1 MAGKAAGDAF
11 LFGPGRKKAPGRRA
25 PGRGRGLLLHN
36 DHSKGIGAA
45 IDVFVDN
52 GNSYAGDRVGVK
64 TRSNGAESY
73 LRTDQICGFR
83 ERGFE
88 IRDIRRLEGDGGSIG
103 NVGTQD
109 VRQGSFGGF
118 GKGIKPILVLS
129 DLGFIKQGG
138 DITAEFGNLI
148 AEGDIIFISRSNV

>member
-1 MAGKAAGDAF
+1 MLFCSLRGAKKPRAAG
-11 LFGPGRKKAPGRRA
+11 LRGG
-25 PGRGRGLLLHN
+25 GRGLLLRN

-52 GNSYAGDRVGVK
+52 GNSYAGDRGGVK
-64 TRSNGAESY
+64 TRSKDAESY

-88 IRDIRRLEGDGGSIG
+88 IRDIRRLEDDGGSIG
-103 NVGTQD
+103 NVGAQD

-118 GKGIKPILVLS
+118 VKDIIPIVLS
-129 DLGFIKQGG
+129 DPVFIKQGG
-138 DITAEFGNLI
+138 DITAELGNLV
-148 AEGDIIFISRSNV
+148 AEGDIIGISRSNV

>member
-11 LFGPGRKKAPGRRA
+11 CSLRGAKKPRA
-25 PGRGRGLLLHN
+25 AGLRGGGRGLLLRN

-52 GNSYAGDRVGVK
+52 GNSYAGDRGGVK
-64 TRSNGAESY
+64 TRSKDAESY

-88 IRDIRRLEGDGGSIG
+88 IRDIRRLEDDGGSIG
-103 NVGTQD
+103 NVGAQD

-118 GKGIKPILVLS
+118 VK
-129 DLGFIKQGG
+129 
-138 DITAEFGNLI
+138 
-148 AEGDIIFISRSNV
+148 DIIPSSSVIQFSSNRGAISRLSSGTW

>member
-1 MAGKAAGDAF
+1 MAGAQKSPGPQGSGAG
-11 LFGPGRKKAPGRRA
+11 
-25 PGRGRGLLLHN
+25 GRGLLLHN

-103 NVGTQD
+103 NVGAQD
-109 VRQGSFGGF
+109 VRQGLFGGF

-138 DITAEFGNLI
+138 DLTAELGDLI
-148 AEGDIIFISRSNV
+148 ADGDAIGVVIIISKRRL